1 MTETHLVDFSPIPE
15 GVVPFKTTNLDG
27 VEISFYQ
34 FGSVLVAMSEPDCLV
49 RLEIVSVVLH
59 GEELSA
65 NLLGFGMTDGGQA
78 YCSLYVPYDLYR
90 GYSRCDLDI
99 SLLAVE
105 PDAE

>member
-1 MTETHLVDFSPIPE
+1 
-15 GVVPFKTTNLDG
+15 
-27 VEISFYQ
+27 
-34 FGSVLVAMSEPDCLV
+34 MSEPDCLV

-65 NLLGFGMTDGGQA
+65 NLLGFGMTVGGQA